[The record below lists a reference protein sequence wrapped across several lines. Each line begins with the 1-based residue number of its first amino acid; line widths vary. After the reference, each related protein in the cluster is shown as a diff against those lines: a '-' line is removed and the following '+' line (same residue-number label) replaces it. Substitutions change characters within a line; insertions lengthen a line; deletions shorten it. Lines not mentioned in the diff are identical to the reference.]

1 MSYLQ
6 SDFNHELRVSKR
18 NKLVGT
24 KILRWHKELAQ
35 SLQNKVWLWNG
46 RINIWN
52 SWMRYII
59 CYIKYKFSLVCNYMA
74 YIKKLQFK
82 YHFTVQHT
90 IMPITSLNSHVAM
103 VTYQLGIVVNRIGS
117 SHQAWSSFPRRCFAR
132 CGVGWCPCNQCTS
145 LGSTAGQRTPFQ
157 PSRHHPIHKMS
168 AVCRHAWTSSG
179 MQLCSQRWWLGP
191 ELPTLAPHHT
201 NVLMVPDGPPLCIC
215 SFHHF
220 SVQLELHPPYM

>member
-117 SHQAWSSFPRRCFAR
+117 SHQAWKHYQH
-132 CGVGWCPCNQCTS
+132 WS
-145 LGSTAGQRTPFQ
+145 LYLTD
-157 PSRHHPIHKMS
+157 
-168 AVCRHAWTSSG
+168 
-179 MQLCSQRWWLGP
+179 L
-191 ELPTLAPHHT
+191 
-201 NVLMVPDGPPLCIC
+201 
-215 SFHHF
+215 
-220 SVQLELHPPYM
+220 